1 MQRPWIVPTPGTRLE
16 RLEENIG
23 AVGVELTPEDLQE
36 IESAAASITV
46 QGARYPEQISE
57 VCDGKKVVSLVGDFR
72 TRPSLD
78 TSEQLYS

>member
-46 QGARYPEQISE
+46 QGARYPN
-57 VCDGKKVVSLVGDFR
+57 KFR
-72 TRPSLD
+72 RCVMERKWSA
-78 TSEQLYS
+78 

>member
-36 IESAAASITV
+36 IERGCEHHGT
-46 QGARYPEQISE
+46 RRP
-57 VCDGKKVVSLVGDFR
+57 VSR
-72 TRPSLD
+72 TNFGGV
-78 TSEQLYS
+78 